1 MQATVFQQ
9 PIMSAEALGAAIRA
23 RRKLLGLTI
32 EDVMALSGA
41 GNRFLVE
48 LEQGKPTVRLD
59 KVLEVLHALG
69 IALSLEPM
77 VGAAVEDE
85 GPAAQLRARQQ
96 ARLEKAARDRALRR
110 LHQRAARL
118 LSNANRAPQLIEKA
132 SATVSRWE
140 AQKSCSPNYIKR
152 WRNILANPSQGMRE
166 EVLDPQAPYG
176 LALMQN
182 SPFGFLLAAD
192 KKRRAA

>member
-1 MQATVFQQ
+1 MFQQ
-9 PIMSAEALGAAIRA
+9 TVSSSEALGAAIRA
-23 RRKLLGLTI
+23 RRRSLGLTI
-32 EDVMALSGA
+32 EDLMALSGA

-59 KVLEVLHALG
+59 KVLEVLRALG
-69 IALSLEPM
+69 IALSLGPL
-77 VGAAVEDE
+77 VSADADDE

-96 ARLEKAARDRALRR
+96 ARLEKVARDRALRR

-118 LSNANRAPQLIEKA
+118 LANASRAPQLIEKA

-140 AQKSCSPNYIKR
+140 AQRTCSPNYIER
-152 WRNILANPSQGMRE
+152 WRTILANPSQGMRD

-182 SPFGFLLAAD
+182 SPFGFLLAED
-192 KKRRAA
+192 PKRRAV